1 MAIRDLKAYLF
12 FISNCTTQYVWRG
25 GEQALSYCVGNV
37 QIRRLYSCVS
47 CPQVKMM
54 AEAPEPEAAAAK
66 HAYESLSES
75 DDEPDE
81 VTRLRVT
88 RPNILKDE
96 FKNEYKGRQVMSNFF
111 DILEQAERDEIEEA
125 NQPPPK
131 YYWSE
136 GVRFCS

>member
-1 MAIRDLKAYLF
+1 
-12 FISNCTTQYVWRG
+12 
-25 GEQALSYCVGNV
+25 
-37 QIRRLYSCVS
+37 
-47 CPQVKMM
+47 MM
-54 AEAPEPEAAAAK
+54 AEAPEAEAAATK

-96 FKNEYKGRQVMSNFF
+96 HKNVYKGRQVMSNFF

-136 GVRFCS
+136 GVRSLVVDRCVVLVCPSFSIIMQRT

>member
-1 MAIRDLKAYLF
+1 
-12 FISNCTTQYVWRG
+12 
-25 GEQALSYCVGNV
+25 
-37 QIRRLYSCVS
+37 
-47 CPQVKMM
+47 MM
-54 AEAPEPEAAAAK
+54 AEAPEAEAAATK

-96 FKNEYKGRQVMSNFF
+96 HKNVYKGRQVMSNFF

-136 GVRFCS
+136 GEEPNEFSSTQKMTHNVHWAAFQLWGGLRFVGEVAIKTLGLDQPEYQWMLDQV